1 MEYSTHLSIQSLTMK
16 QWFTHAFLAL
26 QCIVIPIAIAQDYPT
41 KPIRLIVPQPPGGT
55 SDILGRALSAKLTEQ
70 LRQQVVVDNRAGA
83 SGTIGTDIA
92 AKAAPDGYTLLLI
105 YTTHTTTPSLY
116 GKLPYDPVSD
126 FAPITI
132 ATSAPLLLTV
142 HPQIAA
148 KSVKEL
154 IGIAQAQPGRL
165 NVSSAG
171 NGSGSHLA
179 GELFKTMTGVNI
191 THIPYKGAGAAI
203 VDLMG
208 GQVQLMFAGIVPID
222 PHIKSGRLRGI
233 AVTSLKRAAAAP
245 QFPAIAETLPGFDIV
260 GWYGVLAPAKTPSA
274 IVNKLHAEI
283 LKALRSKEIGE
294 RLVSEGA
301 EVVGNTP
308 TEFTA
313 FLKTDIARWA
323 QVIKRAGAKVD

>member
-1 MEYSTHLSIQSLTMK
+1 MHMRQLFKAGLSILLCPA
-16 QWFTHAFLAL
+16 FHAAT
-26 QCIVIPIAIAQDYPT
+26 AQDYPT

-55 SDILGRALSAKLTEQ
+55 SDILGRALSVKLTEQ

-83 SGTIGTDIA
+83 SGTIGSDLA
-92 AKAAPDGYTLLLI
+92 AKAPPDGYTLLLI
-105 YTTHTTTPSLY
+105 YTTHTTAPSLY

-126 FAPITI
+126 FAAITL

-142 HPQIAA
+142 HPQVAA

-154 IGIAQAQPGRL
+154 LALAQAQPGRL
-165 NVSSAG
+165 NFSSAG

-179 GELFKTMTGVNI
+179 GELIKVMTGVNF
-191 THIPYKGAGAAI
+191 THIPYKGANAAI
-203 VDLMG
+203 IDLIG
-208 GQVQLMFAGIVPID
+208 GQVQFMFAGIVPID

-260 GWYGVLAPAKTPSA
+260 GWYGLLAPAKTPAA

-283 LKALRSKEIGE
+283 LMALKSKEIGE

-308 TEFTA
+308 AEFTA

-323 QVIKRAGAKVD
+323 QVIKRTGAKID